1 MRHFMTS
8 GYLTWGAELDKG
20 PDRSDMT
27 PFLEENI
34 IMMVYG
40 GRPLSGRRR
49 VSNLSLK
56 APTCCGLGH
65 GAQGCNNKSFPASLY
80 IYTYPLYIYI
90 LKCILQPFQG
100 AKIRKRERK
109 QKGDGTDD
117 PKPRAWQPSQ
127 AQSQGLTLEASASCR
142 CFRMRSAAGKTTG
155 ADFGSWGMS

>member
-1 MRHFMTS
+1 MMRHFMTS

-56 APTCCGLGH
+56 APTCCGWEH

-80 IYTYPLYIYI
+80 IYTYSLYIHIKMYI
-90 LKCILQPFQG
+90 TAIPRGKN
-100 AKIRKRERK
+100 KKKRE
-109 QKGDGTDD
+109 
-117 PKPRAWQPSQ
+117 
-127 AQSQGLTLEASASCR
+127 
-142 CFRMRSAAGKTTG
+142 KTER
-155 ADFGSWGMS
+155 